1 MKVSH
6 PPHLLDVMSREM
18 LPLIEKLATSF
29 APQLAQIQLLNNS
42 LSHDDHL
49 PAEMSL
55 PLPDWQE
62 LDHLGREISEL
73 IEQNYHLFLNHKA
86 TDEKGRYVYW
96 DKIKHKYG
104 KHADKIWAA
113 IKINRLLS
121 MRQIALTQQHEFQ
134 FCVPDTMQALLHFI
148 DKTANTYH
156 IQSMISPHDQ
166 HILRMEEAIT
176 SAQME
181 GAATTRKIAKELIT
195 KRPDKPRDD
204 YEKMI
209 INNHRLMQKVHEL
222 KHQPLSIDL
231 ILELH
236 RIATRD
242 VIENQAVFGE
252 FRQSNDIFIPDHEG
266 NIAHQPPDF
275 AEIPELMDAF
285 CQFANQTHDG
295 LTHDLFIHP
304 VIKAI
309 MLHFFMGYIHP
320 FGDGNGRTA
329 RALFYWFML
338 KNGYDLFEYISIS
351 RLLHQSP
358 TGYGKSYLYTERD
371 DLDMTYFIYYQLSII
386 KRAIDDLQ
394 AYVQRETAKL
404 QHFRAEIAQF
414 VAKHGLD
421 ARQIEILQLAV
432 NEKGKIFSAKELS
445 VQFQMSENTARKYLK
460 QLADLQLL
468 APMKSGNAL
477 VFISPADLRERLK

>member
-1 MKVSH
+1 MKVSR
-6 PPHLLDVMSREM
+6 PPKLIDVLNQEM
-18 LPLIEKLATSF
+18 LPTMQKMAELVV
-29 APQLAQIQLLNNS
+29 PQVEQHQQA
-42 LSHDDHL
+42 L
-49 PAEMSL
+49 PNHVLQTEMSVSVQT
-55 PLPDWQE
+55 QE
-62 LDHLGREISEL
+62 FSQLSLEFAEL
-73 IEQNYHLFLNHKA
+73 IEQSYHLFRNHKA

-104 KHADKIWAA
+104 KNADKIWAA
-113 IKINRLLS
+113 IKINRLLN
-121 MRQIALTQQHEFQ
+121 MRQIALSEQHTFQ

-156 IQSMISPHDQ
+156 IQNTISPRDRQ
-166 HILRMEEAIT
+166 ILQMEEAIT

-195 KRPDKPRDD
+195 KRPNKPRDD

-209 INNHRLMQKVHEL
+209 INNHHLMNKVKIL
-222 KHQPLSIDL
+222 KDEPLSIEL

-236 RIATRD
+236 RIATHD
-242 VIENQAVFGE
+242 VIENQAISGE
-252 FRQSNDIFIPDHEG
+252 FRQSNDFFIPDHEG
-266 NIAHQPPDF
+266 NVAHQPPDY
-275 AEIPELMDAF
+275 AEIPQLMNAF
-285 CQFANQTHDG
+285 CQFANQNHDG
-295 LTHDLFIHP
+295 ITHDLFIHP

-329 RALFYWFML
+329 RALFYWFIL

-351 RLLHQSP
+351 RLLYQSS

-394 AYVQRETAKL
+394 AYVKRETERL
-404 QHFRAEIAQF
+404 QNFRAEIAQF
-414 VAKHGLD
+414 VAKHSLD
-421 ARQIEILQLAV
+421 VRQIEILQLAV
-432 NEKGKIFSAKELS
+432 NEKGKIFSAKELA
-445 VQFQMSENTARKYLK
+445 VQFQISENTARKYLK

-477 VFISPADLRERLK
+477 EFISPADLRERLK